1 MRILVVDGKCIAC
14 GQCVWIAPSVFDQR
28 DDGVVKLIKSVPT
41 EREEAAVTQAIEICP
56 SQAISIE
63 TSSVT

>member
-1 MRILVVDGKCIAC
+1 MANALRAAN
-14 GQCVWIAPSVFDQR
+14 CVWIAPSVFDQR
-28 DDGVVKLIKSVPT
+28 DDGVVKTIKSVPT
-41 EREEAAVTQAIEICP
+41 EQEEAAVTQAIEICP